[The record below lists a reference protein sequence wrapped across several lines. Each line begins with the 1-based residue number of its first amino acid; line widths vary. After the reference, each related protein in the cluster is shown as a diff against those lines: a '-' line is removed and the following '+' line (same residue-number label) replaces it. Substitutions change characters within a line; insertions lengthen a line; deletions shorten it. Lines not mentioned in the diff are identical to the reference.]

1 MPQSLRPFT
10 IAIEDQALQDLEQ
23 RLTQARWPEAETVD
37 DWSQGVPLASIK
49 ALCNHWLH
57 HYDWREFETRLNR
70 YPQFLTEIDGLDI
83 HFLHIRS
90 THAEAMPMILTHGWP
105 GSFAEFLNVIDPL
118 VNPTAH
124 GGSESDAFHLVI
136 PSLPGYGFS
145 GKPAKT
151 GWGLERIAQ
160 AWITLM
166 DRLGYDR
173 YVAQGG
179 DWGSGVT
186 SKIGEIQPP
195 ECLGI
200 HLNMA
205 LAMPTEEDHA
215 NLSDRDKQALADVQY
230 YFDHDSAYAMQQKS
244 RPQTLA
250 YGLAD
255 SPVAQ
260 AAWIYEKFHSWTDNN
275 GVPEDALS
283 VTAMLDNISLY
294 WLTNSGA
301 SSARLYWESFSDMS
315 GVEISLPTG
324 ISVFPREIFRPAR
337 AWAERK
343 YHNIIH
349 WGKPAK
355 GGHFAAFEQPEIFVD
370 ELRQC
375 FASLR

>member
-1 MPQSLRPFT
+1 
-10 IAIEDQALQDLEQ
+10 
-23 RLTQARWPEAETVD
+23 
-37 DWSQGVPLASIK
+37 
-49 ALCNHWLH
+49 
-57 HYDWREFETRLNR
+57 
-70 YPQFLTEIDGLDI
+70 
-83 HFLHIRS
+83 
-90 THAEAMPMILTHGWP
+90 
-105 GSFAEFLNVIDPL
+105 
-118 VNPTAH
+118 
-124 GGSESDAFHLVI
+124 
-136 PSLPGYGFS
+136 
-145 GKPAKT
+145 
-151 GWGLERIAQ
+151 
-160 AWITLM
+160 
-166 DRLGYDR
+166 
-173 YVAQGG
+173 
-179 DWGSGVT
+179 
-186 SKIGEIQPP
+186 
-195 ECLGI
+195 
-200 HLNMA
+200 
-205 LAMPTEEDHA
+205 
-215 NLSDRDKQALADVQY
+215 
-230 YFDHDSAYAMQQKS
+230 
-244 RPQTLA
+244 
-250 YGLAD
+250 GLAD

-375 FASLR
+375 FANLR